1 MSTSSKKDNYQVEVV
16 YPPTG
21 AFTTKIK
28 TYPHSG
34 NTLPPSLPAPGE
46 KYQLMSLA
54 GGKHEKG
61 KETRE
66 NMRK

>member
-1 MSTSSKKDNYQVEVV
+1 VEIPSS
-16 YPPTG
+16 
-21 AFTTKIK
+21 F
-28 TYPHSG
+28 
-34 NTLPPSLPAPGE
+34 APGE

-66 NMRK
+66 NMRKWKIKQTKAERQLTNGK